1 MARPLW
7 TVALLGIVVLTVN
20 LLWVAHHRPLG
31 TFDADEAGYLTNSLA
46 FHRSLMDG
54 LLSGPSSP
62 SLGPFLD
69 RVGNT
74 TTGPLLP
81 IVGIP
86 FVLLGSRTVIW
97 LMAAPALMQV
107 VSAVA
112 VAGITSVLS
121 TSRRALVAGIV
132 VLGLPG
138 AIASARSFVFAGTAG
153 AMLALAVWALVSSD
167 RGRRTSAMIGF
178 GGAVGLM
185 LLARTMTV
193 AFLPALVVA
202 AATYGA
208 RDRRVVRNVALAGA
222 ACCAV
227 AAPWGWVARER
238 ISDNLLRYGYSD
250 LSGSVT

>member
-1 MARPLW
+1 MLDDKIVQTALTLVWSALGVLGWIFGSKRGDRLLW
-7 TVALLGIVVLTVN
+7 GAGAVLMGVVL
-20 LLWVAHHRPLG
+20 
-31 TFDADEAGYLTNSLA
+31 LT
-46 FHRSLMDG
+46 
-54 LLSGPSSP
+54 
-62 SLGPFLD
+62 
-69 RVGNT
+69 
-74 TTGPLLP
+74 LLP

-227 AAPWGWVARER
+227 AAPWWWVARER